1 MLRRAL
7 LPAFLA
13 ACALVSGVPA
23 AASAAQPFSFLPG
36 AKGFDG
42 AITNRDGS
50 PATQA
55 GSHPYALTL
64 SFASENTF
72 GYVPEHPPGLTL
84 EQEGEEELVA
94 PVPSS
99 SLHDASIDLPPGVVV
114 NPAATPVRCTEAQ
127 LEETRARALGCP
139 DESAVGVAIVSLDIG
154 EMLAEARVPVYA
166 MVPPPGR
173 PAEFG
178 FDVGGFG
185 IVAHIEGRLRTGGDY
200 GLSADVLHILA
211 KLPVLGVRTTLWGN
225 PSDPS
230 HDVERGY
237 CDTTPGRFQI
247 VEEGGVCP
255 TVRTGIPLLTM
266 PSACS
271 GPLAVGI
278 SADSWQEPGV
288 FARDTFQTHDGGGN
302 PVGVSGC
309 SAQDFSPS
317 LTVKPEPQV
326 GAEAPTGLS
335 VDLRLPQEQGVAG
348 LAESDLKEAVVTL
361 PAGMTVS
368 PSAANGLG
376 ACTPAEIG
384 LTTPEAPSCPDSS
397 KLGTVRILT
406 PLLAAPLQGSVYLA
420 QQGNLAGNG
429 SNPFGSLLALYLVA
443 EGSGARVKIPG
454 EVTLDPVSGQITAR
468 FGEDPATSASTGEPQ
483 FLPQLPF
490 SELQMTFSGGPRAPL
505 ATPAACGAFQTTSS
519 LAPWS
524 GNAPAT
530 PADSFAI
537 SSGCGGSFAPAL
549 AAGTTN
555 NRAGAFSPLSVT
567 LSRSDGEQRLG
578 GVQLTTP
585 PGLLGVVAN
594 VPRCPEPEASQ
605 GTCGAQSQIGASTVA
620 SGPGEDPLWVR
631 GGRVYLTGPYRGAPF
646 GLSIVVPAVAGP
658 FNLGNV
664 VVRAAISID
673 PHTAQIT
680 ITTDPLP
687 TILQGVP
694 LDVRVVNVTV
704 DRPGFIFN
712 PSSCSPMSIGG
723 TIVAVGGASATVTNR
738 FQAADCPSLPFA
750 PTLSALTL
758 ARTTKAGGAYLHVR
772 VTSGPGQANIARVKV
787 DLPKQLPSRLTTLH
801 NACRDTVFDADP
813 AACPAASIVGSA
825 RAVTPLLASALTG
838 PAYLVSH
845 AAAAF
850 PDLVFVLQ
858 GEGITLDLVGN
869 TEISHGITSETF
881 AAVPD
886 APISSFD
893 ATFPQGPDSILAA
906 YGSLC
911 AKPLTMPTAITAQN
925 GALVRPA
932 SRVSVSGCAKPKP
945 RPRRPAGRAGRAR
958 RSSTT
963 NRRK

>member
-1 MLRRAL
+1 MVRRAL
-7 LPAFLA
+7 LPTFLA
-13 ACALVSGVPA
+13 ASALLAGAPA
-23 AASAAQPFSFLPG
+23 AAAAAQPFSFLPG

-64 SFASENTF
+64 SFASANTS
-72 GYVPEHPPGLTL
+72 GYLPEHPPGLTL

-99 SLHDASIDLPPGVVV
+99 SLRDASIDLPPGVVV

-127 LEETRARALGCP
+127 LEETRVRALGCP
-139 DESAVGVAIVSLDIG
+139 DESAVGVSIMSLDVG
-154 EMLAEARVPVYA
+154 GMLAEARVPVYA
-166 MVPPPGR
+166 MVPPPDR
-173 PAEFG
+173 PAELG

-185 IVAHIEGRLRTGGDY
+185 IIAHIDGRLRTGGDY

-237 CDTTPGRFQI
+237 CDTTQGRIQI

-255 TVRTGIPLLTM
+255 TVRTSVPLLSM

-271 GPLAVGI
+271 GPLAAGI

-288 FARDTFQTHDGGGN
+288 FTRDTFQTHDGGGN

-309 SAQDFSPS
+309 AAQDFSPS
-317 LTVKPEPQV
+317 LTVKPEARV
-326 GAEAPTGLS
+326 GADAPTGLS
-335 VDLRLPQEQGVAG
+335 VDLRIPQEQGVAG
-348 LAESDLKEAVVTL
+348 LAESDLREAVVRL
-361 PAGMTVS
+361 PAGLTVS

-376 ACTPAEIG
+376 ACTPAQVG
-384 LTTPEAPSCPDSS
+384 LTTPEAPSCPDAS
-397 KLGTVRILT
+397 KLGTVRVLT
-406 PLLAAPLQGSVYLA
+406 PLLASPLQGDVYLA

-443 EGSGARVKIPG
+443 EGSGVRVKIPG
-454 EVTLDPVSGQITAR
+454 EVTLDPVTGRITAR
-468 FGEDPATSASTGEPQ
+468 FGEDPATSASTGERQ

-505 ATPAACGAFQTTSS
+505 ATPAACGTFQTTSS

-530 PADSFAI
+530 PADSFAV
-537 SSGCGGSFAPAL
+537 SAGCSGGFAPDL
-549 AAGTTN
+549 SAGTTN

-567 LSRSDGEQRLG
+567 VSRAGGQQRLG

-585 PGLLGVVAN
+585 PGLLGVVAS
-594 VPRCPEPEASQ
+594 VPRCPEPAASQ
-605 GTCGAQSQIGASTVA
+605 GTCGGQSQIGGSAVA
-620 SGPGEDPLWVR
+620 SGPGEDPFWVR
-631 GGRVYLTGPYRGAPF
+631 GGRVYLTGPYKGAPF

-680 ITTDPLP
+680 ITSDPLP

-694 LDVRVVNVTV
+694 LDIRVVNVTV

-712 PSSCSPMSIGG
+712 PSSCAPLAIGG
-723 TIVAVGGASATVTNR
+723 TVVATGGGATAAVANR
-738 FQAADCPSLPFA
+738 FQAADCGALPFA
-750 PTLSALTL
+750 PALSALTL
-758 ARTTKAGGAYLHVR
+758 AKTTKARGAYLHVR
-772 VTSGPGQANIARVKV
+772 VTSGAGQANIASVRV
-787 DLPKQLPSRLTTLH
+787 DLPKQLPSRLTTLQ
-801 NACRDTVFDADP
+801 NACRDTVFDVNP
-813 AACPAASIVGSA
+813 AACPAAAVVGTA

-869 TEISHGITSETF
+869 TYISHGTTSETF

-911 AKPLTMPTAITAQN
+911 TRPLTMPTAITAQN
-925 GALVRPA
+925 GAVVRPA
-932 SRVSVSGCAKPKP
+932 TRLAVSGCAKP
-945 RPRRPAGRAGRAR
+945 RPKRPAGRAGRTR
-958 RSSTT
+958 RSGNTD
-963 NRRK
+963 RRK

>member
-1 MLRRAL
+1 MVMAV
-7 LPAFLA
+7 A
-13 ACALVSGVPA
+13 ACALGVGVAATPA
-23 AASAAQPFSFLPG
+23 AADPFSFLPG

-50 PATQA
+50 PALRA
-55 GSHPYALTL
+55 GSHPYTLTI

-72 GYVPEHPPGLTL
+72 GYLPEHPPGLTL

-99 SLHDASIDLPPGVVV
+99 SLRDASIDLPPGVVV
-114 NPAATPVRCTEAQ
+114 NPAATPVRCTEAE
-127 LEETRARALGCP
+127 LEETRTRALGCP
-139 DESAVGVAIVSLDIG
+139 DESAVGVAIVSLDLG
-154 EMLAEARVPVYA
+154 EMLAEARVPLYS

-185 IVAHIEGRLRTGGDY
+185 IVAHIDGRLRTGGDY
-200 GLSADVLHILA
+200 GLSADVLHVLA
-211 KLPVLGVRTTLWGN
+211 RLPILGVRTTLWGN

-237 CDTTPGRFQI
+237 CDTTPGRTQI

-271 GPLAVGI
+271 GPLSTGI
-278 SADSWQEPGV
+278 AADSWQQPGV
-288 FARDTFQTHDGGGN
+288 FARDSFQTHDGSGN
-302 PVGVSGC
+302 PVGVNGC

-317 LTVKPEPQV
+317 LTVKPEAGV
-326 GAEAPTGLS
+326 GADSPTGLS
-335 VDLRLPQEQGVAG
+335 VDLKIPQEQSIAG
-348 LAESDLKEAVVTL
+348 LAEADLKEAVVKL

-376 ACTPAEIG
+376 ACTPAQIG
-384 LTTPEAPSCPDSS
+384 LTTAAAPSCPDSS
-397 KLGTVRILT
+397 KVGAVRILT
-406 PLLAAPLQGSVYLA
+406 PLLAVPLQGSVYLA

-429 SNPFGSLLALYLVA
+429 SNPFGSLLAVYLVA
-443 EGSGARVKIPG
+443 EGSGALVKIPG
-454 EVTLDPVSGQITAR
+454 EVTLDPVNGQITAR
-468 FGEDPATSASTGEPQ
+468 FGEDPATSASTGQSQ

-490 SELQMTFSGGPRAPL
+490 SELQMTFFGGPRAPL
-505 ATPAACGAFQTTSS
+505 ATPPACGAFQTTSA

-530 PADSFAI
+530 PSDSFTIA
-537 SSGCGGSFAPAL
+537 SGCGGGFAPAFSG
-549 AAGTTN
+549 GTTN
-555 NRAGAFSPLSVT
+555 NRAGAFSPLAVT
-567 LSRSDGEQRLG
+567 LSRADGEQRLG

-585 PGLLGVVAN
+585 PGLLGVVKSVA
-594 VPRCPEPEASQ
+594 RCPEPQASQ
-605 GTCGAQSQIGASTVA
+605 GTCGPDSQIGESTVA
-620 SGPGEDPLWVR
+620 SGPGEDPFWVR

-646 GLSIVVPAVAGP
+646 GLAIVVPAVAGP

-664 VVRAAISID
+664 VVRAAITID
-673 PHTAQIT
+673 PHTAAIT
-680 ITTDPLP
+680 ITSDPLP
-687 TILQGVP
+687 TIVQGVP
-694 LDVRVVNVTV
+694 LDIRVANVTV
-704 DRPGFIFN
+704 DRPGFILN
-712 PSSCSPMSIGG
+712 PTSCAPLSIGG
-723 TIVAVGGASATVTNR
+723 TIAAASGAAASVSNR
-738 FQAADCPSLPFA
+738 FQAADCAALPFT
-750 PTLSALTL
+750 PTLGALTL

-772 VTSGPGQANIARVKV
+772 VASAPGQANIARVKV

-801 NACRDTVFDADP
+801 NACRDAVFNANP
-813 AACPAASIVGSA
+813 AACPALSIVGTAS
-825 RAVTPLLASALTG
+825 AVTPLLASALTG

-858 GEGITLDLVGN
+858 GEGVTLELVGN
-869 TEISHGITSETF
+869 TDIAHGITSETF

-886 APISSFD
+886 APIASFD
-893 ATFPQGPDSILAA
+893 AVFPQGPDSILAA

-925 GALVRPA
+925 GAVVRPA
-932 SRVSVSGCAKPKP
+932 TRVSVSGCAKPKAK
-945 RPRRPAGRAGRAR
+945 RRPGKAR
-958 RSSTT
+958 RSSNS